1 MLQCNMAGLPTGRPE
16 QEFGS
21 MALSQE
27 FPSAVVAGERA
38 GRALRLPLGV
48 VSPLWAVYGAAAGM
62 GLAYWWMTSWT
73 RAVNVEALAPFASKL
88 AAKPQPIEIAAAPE
102 PVAAIAEAAPEPAP
116 TLALEPP
123 APKTEAVAAKAVA
136 VMEKV
141 ADDLTRMTGIGPKL
155 SIALA
160 DLGVT
165 RFAQIAAWTAEDL
178 GKMDAALS
186 LKGRAVREAWVAQAK
201 RLAAA
206 K

>member
-1 MLQCNMAGLPTGRPE
+1 
-16 QEFGS
+16 

-27 FPSAVVAGERA
+27 FPGAAAAGERA
-38 GRALRLPLGV
+38 ERALRLPFGV
-48 VSPLWAVYGAAAGM
+48 ASPLWAMYGAAAGA
-62 GLAYWWMTSWT
+62 GLAYWWMTSWA
-73 RAVNVEALAPFASKL
+73 RAVNVEALAPFSMKPAAS
-88 AAKPQPIEIAAAPE
+88 AKPVEIVVEPEPAAVAAAPE
-102 PVAAIAEAAPEPAP
+102 PTLAFEAPAPQPEAA
-116 TLALEPP
+116 
-123 APKTEAVAAKAVA
+123 AAKVITAA
-136 VMEKV
+136 EEI

-165 RFAQIAAWTAEDL
+165 RFAQIAAWKADDL
-178 GKMDAALS
+178 AKMDATLS